1 MKEIWKNIKGYEN
14 LYEVSNYGNVRSL
27 DHYRNNNNGIAFQKG
42 KILKP
47 GIQNTGY
54 ASVVLSKEG
63 KTKCYKV
70 HRLVAETFI
79 PNTNNY
85 KCVNH
90 KDENKLNNM
99 VENLEWCNHEYN
111 NNYGTKQERYK
122 KSMRKSVGRKVNQYD
137 LEGNFIKK
145 WNCFA
150 EIEEYLNKKRAGTPI
165 WMCCNK
171 KIKTAYGYKWE
182 YAD

>member
-111 NNYGTKQERYK
+111 NNY
-122 KSMRKSVGRKVNQYD
+122 
-137 LEGNFIKK
+137 
-145 WNCFA
+145 
-150 EIEEYLNKKRAGTPI
+150 
-165 WMCCNK
+165 
-171 KIKTAYGYKWE
+171 
-182 YAD
+182 